1 MINPKLNDTI
11 YINSILDIGNFEN
24 KIINSNSN
32 IYGVGLGVG
41 LVTKGG
47 IFTLNYAN
55 GSEWKDKIDSKN
67 AKIHIT
73 FRSFF

>member
-1 MINPKLNDTI
+1 MK
-11 YINSILDIGNFEN
+11 IL
-24 KIINSNSN
+24 NSNTN
-32 IYGVGLGVG
+32 IYGVGIGVG

-55 GSEWKDKIDSKN
+55 GSEWKEKIDSKN
-67 AKIHIT
+67 SKIHIT